1 MKDRAASDSYWHKI
15 SSCTRD
21 SKVCGKMGRSIIGIP
36 ETETVDLSG
45 HNFPHPSLSHL
56 LEPLFFLPK
65 FIQKPHLKRK
75 KKISPGL
82 VRVHPSRPD
91 HGSTRRV
98 DRVLPG
104 CCIKRSFN
112 KSEPVQPPGPGSTR
126 RAGLSLISM
135 VSTLKT
141 NNL

>member
-1 MKDRAASDSYWHKI
+1 LKDRAASDSYWHKI

-21 SKVCGKMGRSIIGIP
+21 SKVCGKMGRSINGVP
-36 ETETVDLSG
+36 ETETETVDLPG
-45 HNFPHPSLSHL
+45 HNFPHPSLGHS
-56 LEPLFFLPK
+56 LEPLLFLPK

-75 KKISPGL
+75 TNITGSCPGSPKSPG
-82 VRVHPSRPD
+82 SW
-91 HGSTRRV
+91 V

-126 RAGLSLISM
+126 RAGVGLISM